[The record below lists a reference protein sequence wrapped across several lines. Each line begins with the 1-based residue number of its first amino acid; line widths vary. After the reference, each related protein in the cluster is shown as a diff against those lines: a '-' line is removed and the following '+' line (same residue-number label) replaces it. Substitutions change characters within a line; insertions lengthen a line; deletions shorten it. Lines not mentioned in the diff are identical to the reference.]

1 MKSIILGTMLG
12 LSSFASASASAS
24 QSASEGS
31 VGGTFKRISDNRC
44 GPGLRLRDEQG
55 VLYPVAASKTGA
67 KNTHDFYGEGE
78 SDQTY
83 TQDWLD
89 LVNGYP
95 GIDSACQRFDKALQ
109 KIDADLVAP
118 ASRSNQYVSH
128 PHSWKRQ
135 VAKKLHDVGCAVSRH
150 DDNFEQYIESFN
162 YPFQQRLRMQKA
174 RLAADEYELKI
185 QALQDEW
192 KAERALLV
200 SDMDGHGDN
209 MLKKLRQSE
218 QEANRGEYAAA
229 TDVVLGEHSD
239 SAVAELEK
247 VTNTLQRRG
256 EAFEALAHSLKRD
269 SLRWSK
275 LNQISNEQ
283 ERLDIMTEVVKL
295 NAFDLLVT
303 CLVNFQKEASLA
315 V

>member
-12 LSSFASASASAS
+12 LSATIVSAATD
-24 QSASEGS
+24 EGA
-31 VGGTFKRISDNRC
+31 VGGSFKKISDNRC
-44 GPGLRLRDEQG
+44 GPGLRLRDETG
-55 VLYPVAASKTGA
+55 TLYTQAAGKTA
-67 KNTHDFYGEGE
+67 AANTHDFYGQGGAE
-78 SDQTY
+78 QTQ
-83 TQDWLD
+83 TEDWLQM
-89 LVNGYP
+89 VNDFP
-95 GIDSACQRFDKALQ
+95 GIDAACQRFDKTLQ

-118 ASRSNQYVSH
+118 ASRTNQYVSH

-135 VAKKLHDVGCAVSRH
+135 VAKKLHDAGCAISRH

-174 RLAADEYELKI
+174 KLAADEYELKI
-185 QALQDEW
+185 QTLQDEW
-192 KAERALLV
+192 KSARALLV
-200 SDMDGHGDN
+200 SDMNDHGDN
-209 MLKKLRQSE
+209 MLNKLKESE
-218 QEANRGEYAAA
+218 RAANRGEYEAA

-247 VTNTLQRRG
+247 VTDTIQKRG

-269 SLRWSK
+269 SLRWAK

-283 ERLDIMTEVVKL
+283 ERLDIMSEVVKL
-295 NAFDLLVT
+295 NGFDLLVT

>member
-12 LSSFASASASAS
+12 LTATVVSAVD
-24 QSASEGS
+24 EGA
-31 VGGTFKRISDNRC
+31 VGGSFKKISNNRC
-44 GPGLRLRDEQG
+44 GPGLRLRDETG
-55 VLYPVAASKTGA
+55 SLMTEAAAKTA
-67 KNTHDFYGEGE
+67 AANTHDFYGQGAAE
-78 SDQTY
+78 QTQ
-83 TQDWLD
+83 TEDWLNM
-89 LVNGYP
+89 VNGYP
-95 GIDSACQRFDKALQ
+95 GIDAACQRFDKTLQ
-109 KIDADLVAP
+109 KIDADLVAK

-135 VAKKLHDVGCAVSRH
+135 VAKKLHDAGCAISRH

-174 RLAADEYELKI
+174 KLAADEYELKI
-185 QALQDEW
+185 QTLQEEW
-192 KAERALLV
+192 KSARALLV
-200 SDMDGHGDN
+200 SDMNGHGDN
-209 MLKKLRQSE
+209 MLNKLKESE
-218 QEANRGEYAAA
+218 RAANRGEYAAA

-247 VTNTLQRRG
+247 VTDTIQKRG

-283 ERLDIMTEVVKL
+283 ERLDIMSEVVKL
-295 NAFDLLVT
+295 NGFDLLVT